1 LLLTQLIVL
10 KLNAQ
15 LNMMLVRK
23 IQNAFQLLITVKRNV
38 DQVKLVGHSV
48 FRDKE
53 VKPLS
58 ILLNVLQLM
67 DV

>member
-1 LLLTQLIVL
+1 
-10 KLNAQ
+10 
-15 LNMMLVRK
+15 MMLVLK

-38 DQVKLVGHSV
+38 DQAKLVGHSV

-53 VKPLS
+53 VKLPS
-58 ILLNVLQLM
+58 ILLNVLLLM